1 MAKKK
6 PWLRKNEN
14 PLGVILNK
22 PGYLL
27 GFFILFNMHKI
38 EENIKFVRDEIEKN
52 SLRTEKDIRL
62 VAVSKGQNY
71 SAIKSAFDAG
81 QKIFGENYLQEA
93 LEKKK
98 FLENL
103 DIEWHFIGPI
113 QSNKC
118 KLISEN
124 FSWVQTV
131 DRIKIANK
139 LNQYRALEI
148 PLNICI
154 QVNISDENTKSGI
167 SLNDV
172 NQFAKVISN
181 LKNLKLRGV
190 MAIPSKVNQ
199 SQALISQY
207 KSLRDLYEKLKIS
220 YSSVDTLSIGMSSDY
235 LLAIENGANL
245 VRIGTKIFG
254 AR

>member
-1 MAKKK
+1 M
-6 PWLRKNEN
+6 L
-14 PLGVILNK
+14 
-22 PGYLL
+22 
-27 GFFILFNMHKI
+27 KI
-38 EENIKFVRDEIEKN
+38 KENISLVRDEIKQN
-52 SLRTEKDIRL
+52 SHKTKKDIRL
-62 VAVSKGQNY
+62 VAVSKGQSY
-71 SAIKSAFDAG
+71 IAIKSAFDAG

-98 FLENL
+98 LLENL
-103 DIEWHFIGPI
+103 EIEWHFIGPI

-131 DRIKIANK
+131 DRIKIVNK
-139 LNQYRALEI
+139 LNQYRHSNN

-154 QVNISDENTKSGI
+154 QVNISEENTKSGI
-167 SLNDV
+167 GLNDV
-172 NQFAKVISN
+172 KQFAKLISN

-190 MAIPSKVNQ
+190 MAIPSKTNETQNLV
-199 SQALISQY
+199 SQY
-207 KSLRDLYEKLKIS
+207 RLLKKLYEDLKIT
-220 YSSVDTLSIGMSSDY
+220 YSSVDTLSIGMSNDY

>member
-1 MAKKK
+1 M
-6 PWLRKNEN
+6 
-14 PLGVILNK
+14 V
-22 PGYLL
+22 
-27 GFFILFNMHKI
+27 FFISFNMLKI
-38 EENIKFVRDEIEKN
+38 KKNIDLVRDEIKQN
-52 SLRTEKDIRL
+52 SHKTKKDIRL
-62 VAVSKGQNY
+62 VAVSKGQSY
-71 SAIKSAFDAG
+71 IAIKSAFDAG

-98 FLENL
+98 LLENL
-103 DIEWHFIGPI
+103 EIEWHFIGPI

-131 DRIKIANK
+131 DRIKIVNK
-139 LNQYRALEI
+139 LNQYRHSKN

-154 QVNISDENTKSGI
+154 QVNISEENTKSGI
-167 SLNDV
+167 GLDDV
-172 NQFAKVISN
+172 KQFAKLISN

-190 MAIPSKVNQ
+190 MAIPSKTNEKQNLV
-199 SQALISQY
+199 SQY
-207 KSLRDLYEKLKIS
+207 RLLKKLYEDLKIT
-220 YSSVDTLSIGMSSDY
+220 YSSVDTLSIGMSNDY

>member
-1 MAKKK
+1 
-6 PWLRKNEN
+6 
-14 PLGVILNK
+14 
-22 PGYLL
+22 
-27 GFFILFNMHKI
+27 MHKI
-38 EENIKFVRDEIEKN
+38 KENIKFVCDEIKQN
-52 SLRTEKDIRL
+52 SHKTKKDIRL
-62 VAVSKGQNY
+62 VAVSKGQSY

-98 FLENL
+98 LLENL
-103 DIEWHFIGPI
+103 AIEWHFIGPI

-131 DRIKIANK
+131 DRIKIVNK
-139 LNQYRALEI
+139 LNQYRYPKK

-154 QVNISDENTKSGI
+154 QVNISEENTKSGI

-172 NQFAKVISN
+172 KQFAKLISN

-190 MAIPSKVNQ
+190 MAIPSKTNENQ
-199 SQALISQY
+199 NLVSQY
-207 KSLRDLYEKLKIS
+207 KLLKNLYEDLKIS
-220 YSSVDTLSIGMSSDY
+220 YSSVDTLSIGMSNDY

>member
-1 MAKKK
+1 
-6 PWLRKNEN
+6 
-14 PLGVILNK
+14 
-22 PGYLL
+22 
-27 GFFILFNMHKI
+27 MHKI

-71 SAIKSAFDAG
+71 SAIKSAYDAG

-98 FLENL
+98 FLEKL

>member
-1 MAKKK
+1 M
-6 PWLRKNEN
+6 L
-14 PLGVILNK
+14 
-22 PGYLL
+22 
-27 GFFILFNMHKI
+27 KI
-38 EENIKFVRDEIEKN
+38 KENIKFICAEIEQSSHRIKN
-52 SLRTEKDIRL
+52 DIRL
-62 VAVSKGQNY
+62 VAVSKGQSY
-71 SAIKSAFDAG
+71 SAIKSVFDAG
-81 QKIFGENYLQEA
+81 QRSFGENYLQEA

-98 FLENL
+98 FLQNL
-103 DIEWHFIGPI
+103 GIEWHFIGPI

-118 KLISEN
+118 KLIAEN

-139 LNQYRALEI
+139 LNQHSDSES

-154 QVNISDENTKSGI
+154 QVNISEENTKSG
-167 SLNDV
+167 LNLKEV
-172 NQFAKVISN
+172 NQFARLISN

-190 MAIPSKVNQ
+190 MAIPSNINEK
-199 SQALISQY
+199 QALISQY
-207 KSLRDLYEKLKIS
+207 KALKSLYEELKIS

>member
-1 MAKKK
+1 M
-6 PWLRKNEN
+6 
-14 PLGVILNK
+14 V
-22 PGYLL
+22 
-27 GFFILFNMHKI
+27 FFISFNMLKI
-38 EENIKFVRDEIEKN
+38 KENIDLVRDEIKQN
-52 SLRTEKDIRL
+52 SHKTKKDIRL
-62 VAVSKGQNY
+62 VAVSKGQSY
-71 SAIKSAFDAG
+71 IAIKSAFDAG

-98 FLENL
+98 LLENL
-103 DIEWHFIGPI
+103 EIEWHFIGPI

-131 DRIKIANK
+131 DRIKIVNK
-139 LNQYRALEI
+139 LNQYRHSKN

-154 QVNISDENTKSGI
+154 QVNISEENTKNGI
-167 SLNDV
+167 GLNDV
-172 NQFAKVISN
+172 KQFAKLISN

-190 MAIPSKVNQ
+190 MAIPSKTNENQ
-199 SQALISQY
+199 NLVSQY
-207 KSLRDLYEKLKIS
+207 RLLKKLYEDLKIT
-220 YSSVDTLSIGMSSDY
+220 YSSVDTLSIGMSNDY

>member
-1 MAKKK
+1 VLIKKAFLIK
-6 PWLRKNEN
+6 HNLKYSSNFKNFAEDLILWHKLFEN
-14 PLGVILNK
+14 GARF
-22 PGYLL
+22 G
-27 GFFILFNMHKI
+27 
-38 EENIKFVRDEIEKN
+38 NIP
-52 SLRTEKDIRL
+52 
-62 VAVSKGQNY
+62 
-71 SAIKSAFDAG
+71 
-81 QKIFGENYLQEA
+81 
-93 LEKKK
+93 K
-98 FLENL
+98 FLLKYRLNH
-103 DIEWHFIGPI
+103 DSISFN
-113 QSNKC
+113 NKE
-118 KLISEN
+118 I
-124 FSWVQTV
+124 
-131 DRIKIANK
+131 IKIANK

-190 MAIPSKVNQ
+190 MAIPSKVNEG
-199 SQALISQY
+199 QALISQY

>member
-1 MAKKK
+1 M
-6 PWLRKNEN
+6 
-14 PLGVILNK
+14 V
-22 PGYLL
+22 
-27 GFFILFNMHKI
+27 FFISFNMLKI
-38 EENIKFVRDEIEKN
+38 KKNIDLVRDEIKQN
-52 SLRTEKDIRL
+52 SHKTKKDIRL
-62 VAVSKGQNY
+62 VAVSKGQSY
-71 SAIKSAFDAG
+71 IAIKSAFDAG

-98 FLENL
+98 LLENL
-103 DIEWHFIGPI
+103 EIEWHFIGPI

-131 DRIKIANK
+131 DRIKIVNK
-139 LNQYRALEI
+139 LNQYRHSKN

-154 QVNISDENTKSGI
+154 QVNISEENTKSGI
-167 SLNDV
+167 GLNDV
-172 NQFAKVISN
+172 KQFAKLISN

-190 MAIPSKVNQ
+190 MAIPSKKNENQ
-199 SQALISQY
+199 NLVSQY
-207 KSLRDLYEKLKIS
+207 RLLKKLYEDLKIT
-220 YSSVDTLSIGMSSDY
+220 YSSVDTLSIGMSNDY

>member
-1 MAKKK
+1 M
-6 PWLRKNEN
+6 L
-14 PLGVILNK
+14 
-22 PGYLL
+22 
-27 GFFILFNMHKI
+27 KI
-38 EENIKFVRDEIEKN
+38 KENINLVRDEIKQN
-52 SLRTEKDIRL
+52 SHKTEKDIRL
-62 VAVSKGQNY
+62 VAVSKGQSY
-71 SAIKSAFDAG
+71 IAIKNAYDAG

-103 DIEWHFIGPI
+103 EIEWHFIGPI

-131 DRIKIANK
+131 DRIKIVDK
-139 LNQYRALEI
+139 LNQYRHSKK

-154 QVNISDENTKSGI
+154 QVNISEENTKSGI
-167 SLNDV
+167 GLNDV
-172 NQFAKVISN
+172 KQFAKLISN

-190 MAIPSKVNQ
+190 MAIPSKTNEKQNLV
-199 SQALISQY
+199 SQY
-207 KSLRDLYEKLKIS
+207 RLLKKLYEDLKIS
-220 YSSVDTLSIGMSSDY
+220 YSSVDTLSIGMSNDY

>member
-1 MAKKK
+1 M
-6 PWLRKNEN
+6 L
-14 PLGVILNK
+14 
-22 PGYLL
+22 
-27 GFFILFNMHKI
+27 KI
-38 EENIKFVRDEIEKN
+38 KQNIDLVRDEIKQ
-52 SLRTEKDIRL
+52 SSHKTKKDIRL
-62 VAVSKGQNY
+62 VAVSKGQSY
-71 SAIKSAFDAG
+71 IAIKSAFDAG

-98 FLENL
+98 LLENL
-103 DIEWHFIGPI
+103 EIEWHFIGPI

-131 DRIKIANK
+131 DRIKIVNK
-139 LNQYRALEI
+139 LNQYRHSKN

-154 QVNISDENTKSGI
+154 QVNISEENTKSGI
-167 SLNDV
+167 GLNDV
-172 NQFAKVISN
+172 KQFAKLISN

-190 MAIPSKVNQ
+190 MAIPSKTNENQ
-199 SQALISQY
+199 DLVTQY
-207 KSLRDLYEKLKIS
+207 MLLKKLYEDLKIT
-220 YSSVDTLSIGMSSDY
+220 YSSVDTLSIGMSNDY

>member
-1 MAKKK
+1 MLKIKK
-6 PWLRKNEN
+6 
-14 PLGVILNK
+14 
-22 PGYLL
+22 
-27 GFFILFNMHKI
+27 
-38 EENIKFVRDEIEKN
+38 NIDLVRDEIKQN
-52 SLRTEKDIRL
+52 SHKTKKDIRL
-62 VAVSKGQNY
+62 VAVSKGQSY
-71 SAIKSAFDAG
+71 IAIKSAFDAG

-98 FLENL
+98 LLENL
-103 DIEWHFIGPI
+103 EIEWHFIGPI

-131 DRIKIANK
+131 DRIKIVNK
-139 LNQYRALEI
+139 LNQYRYSKN

-154 QVNISDENTKSGI
+154 QVNISEENTKSGI
-167 SLNDV
+167 GLNDV
-172 NQFAKVISN
+172 KQFAKLISN

-190 MAIPSKVNQ
+190 MAIPSKTNEKQNLV
-199 SQALISQY
+199 SQY
-207 KSLRDLYEKLKIS
+207 RLLKKLYEDLKIT
-220 YSSVDTLSIGMSSDY
+220 YSSVDTLSIGMSNDY

>member
-1 MAKKK
+1 M
-6 PWLRKNEN
+6 
-14 PLGVILNK
+14 V
-22 PGYLL
+22 
-27 GFFILFNMHKI
+27 FFISFNMLKI
-38 EENIKFVRDEIEKN
+38 KENIDLVRDEIKQN
-52 SLRTEKDIRL
+52 SHKTKKDIRL
-62 VAVSKGQNY
+62 VAVSKGQSY
-71 SAIKSAFDAG
+71 IAIKSAFDAG

-98 FLENL
+98 LLENL
-103 DIEWHFIGPI
+103 EIEWHFIGPI

-131 DRIKIANK
+131 DRIKIVNK
-139 LNQYRALEI
+139 LNQYRHSKN

-154 QVNISDENTKSGI
+154 QVNISEENTKSGI
-167 SLNDV
+167 GLNDV
-172 NQFAKVISN
+172 KQFAKLISN

-190 MAIPSKVNQ
+190 MAIPSKTNENQ
-199 SQALISQY
+199 NLVSQY
-207 KSLRDLYEKLKIS
+207 RLLKKLYEDLKIT
-220 YSSVDTLSIGMSSDY
+220 YSSVDTLSIGMSNDY